1 MDEELYGLLGL
12 DPQKI
17 RQQQMTQGLLS
28 AGLQLLAGSGY
39 SPVRRTTGELLGQA
53 GAAGLGAYQQA
64 GEAEIDRALKGMQ
77 IRQVMERQ
85 KREQQFNQAIRNAY
99 RMAPTAQGVMETQ
112 SNIDPALLEGMSAE
126 QVIAAAPR
134 TERVLDQQKFMS
146 ALAEYNPLEY
156 AKMAMKGTDEPEQV
170 KTLRALMKDP
180 TLMEAFVKVESAK
193 RPLTSVEVKNQAAR
207 DQAMFKE
214 IDIPI
219 VQGFVNSAT
228 SAREFANTSN
238 QVNDLLKGAGG
249 GKAVQVGTDL
259 ARALNIQAGQVGA
272 ADLAQS
278 LAVQA
283 AVKVRPAGSGSTSNI
298 EFDAYLKSVPSLAN
312 SEQGRA
318 LMAKYSTAFAERSAK
333 LADYARKL
341 AKDDKLSF
349 EALQAYDQSLG
360 PILKDDFYNFTKSAT
375 VPGTRD
381 YRNR

>member
-1 MDEELYGLLGL
+1 MNEELYGLLGL
-12 DPQKI
+12 DPEKI

-53 GAAGLGAYQQA
+53 GMAGMGAYQQA
-64 GEAEIDRALKGMQ
+64 GQESIDQALRSMQ
-77 IRQVMERQ
+77 VKQMMDKQ
-85 KREQQFNQAIRNAY
+85 KREAQFAESIRNAY
-99 RMAPTAQGVMETQ
+99 RMAPSAQGVMATQ

-126 QVIAAAPR
+126 EVVAATPM

-156 AKMAMKGTDEPEQV
+156 AKMAFKGTEEPAQIQ
-170 KTLRALMKDP
+170 TLRALMKDP
-180 TLMEAFVKVESAK
+180 SLMEAFVKVEGAK

-259 ARALNIQAGQVGA
+259 ARALNIQGGQVAA

-283 AVKVRPAGSGSTSNI
+283 AVKVRPSGSGSTSNI

-318 LMAKYSTAFAERSAK
+318 LMSKYSTAFAERSAK
-333 LADYARKL
+333 LADYSRKL
-341 AKDDKLSF
+341 AKEDRLSF
-349 EALQAYDQSLG
+349 EAIQAYDQSLG

-375 VPGTRD
+375 TSGTRD